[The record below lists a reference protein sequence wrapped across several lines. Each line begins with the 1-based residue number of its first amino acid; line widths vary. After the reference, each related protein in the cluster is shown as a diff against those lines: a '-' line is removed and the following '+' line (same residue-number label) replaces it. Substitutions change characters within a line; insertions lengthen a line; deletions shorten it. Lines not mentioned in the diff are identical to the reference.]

1 MSRALGHHFIRAW
14 RKYRGLSL
22 RTLADRMEKEPGEPL
37 MSHANI
43 GRIEN
48 GEQPYNEEFLEA
60 AAEALQCSVS
70 DLLTVDPMI
79 DDAVA
84 ELNSILR
91 AASKGDQQRALDVVR
106 ALLKTGT
113 E

>member
-1 MSRALGHHFIRAW
+1 M
-14 RKYRGLSL
+14 
-22 RTLADRMEKEPGEPL
+22 

-43 GRIEN
+43 GRIEK

-60 AAEALQCSVS
+60 AADALQCTVT
-70 DLLTVDPMI
+70 DLLTVDPRI

-91 AASKGDQQRALDVVR
+91 AASKGDQQRALDIVR
-106 ALLKTGT
+106 AMLKTGT
-113 E
+113 DG